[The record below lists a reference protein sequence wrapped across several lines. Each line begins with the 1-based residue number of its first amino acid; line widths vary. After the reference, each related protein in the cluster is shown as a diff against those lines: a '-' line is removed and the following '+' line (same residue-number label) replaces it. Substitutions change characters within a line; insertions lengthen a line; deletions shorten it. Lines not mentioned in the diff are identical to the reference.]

1 MMNINKRLLGFFL
14 LIALGI
20 GGQSAL
26 ANTAANST
34 IVSNVTLSFD
44 QGADETAFALVTV
57 NLVAAAPNFVGSA
70 TDPATID
77 EDGTAVVT
85 YAIYANANGPD
96 TYDITVF
103 PSPVC
108 DNLANDGLTCSDFY
122 SDNLLA
128 SELALSTSTL
138 ELGATTVFST
148 TAFDDCVHTTVAGA
162 ECLATV
168 PNDDDTGLSATGVN
182 GLVSGDTVYLET
194 GTVECLVDITTD
206 NSSATNQG
214 SPAGATSVIE
224 IYSCDG
230 AGLTTVP
237 ALGTVIGESKSFT
250 LTLDPDAAT
259 PILGLPATQTIAVQ
273 TNIES
278 NTTPAGTAIQS
289 VARVFTVEV
298 VAALTINKFVKNITN
313 TGATYNVTCGPAS
326 SALVAVAA
334 ALPVADTITATNLGT
349 LNSGSADTNS
359 FCESGA
365 VTADPG
371 DTLEY
376 LIVIN
381 NGDGSTTSTVIM
393 QEPIADFTLF
403 GTDANEGTAEN
414 LVVFTA
420 DNNVAWTGTTDA
432 TADDPVEFDTGG
444 RSLYFYPGGTS
455 DGNGTFGDAADG
467 GTLTG
472 DDYYLLIYTVTV
484 Q

>member
-20 GGQSAL
+20 SGQSVL

-57 NLVAAAPNFVGSA
+57 NLVAAAPTFAGTAV
-70 TDPATID
+70 DPATID
-77 EDGTAVVT
+77 EDGSAVVT
-85 YAIYANANGPD
+85 YTVYSNANGPD

-122 SDNLLA
+122 SDNLLT

-148 TAFDDCVHTTVAGA
+148 TAFDDCIHTTVAGA

-168 PNDDDTGLSATGVN
+168 PNDDDTGLSATSVN
-182 GLVSGDTVYLET
+182 GLISGDTVFLEA
-194 GTVECLVDITTD
+194 GIECLVDITTD
-206 NSSATNQG
+206 NSATTDEL

-259 PILGLPATQTIAVQ
+259 PILGLPATQTIDVQ

-334 ALPVADTITATNLGT
+334 ALPAADNITATNLGT
-349 LNSGSADTNS
+349 QNSGSADSNP

-403 GTDANEGTAEN
+403 GTDGNEATAEN

-420 DNNVAWTGTTDA
+420 DNAIAWTGTTDA
-432 TADDPVEFDTGG
+432 TADDPVEFDTGT

-455 DGNGTFGDAADG
+455 DGNATFGDVDDG

>member
-1 MMNINKRLLGFFL
+1 
-14 LIALGI
+14 
-20 GGQSAL
+20 
-26 ANTAANST
+26 
-34 IVSNVTLSFD
+34 
-44 QGADETAFALVTV
+44 
-57 NLVAAAPNFVGSA
+57 
-70 TDPATID
+70 
-77 EDGTAVVT
+77 
-85 YAIYANANGPD
+85 
-96 TYDITVF
+96 
-103 PSPVC
+103 
-108 DNLANDGLTCSDFY
+108 
-122 SDNLLA
+122 
-128 SELALSTSTL
+128 
-138 ELGATTVFST
+138 
-148 TAFDDCVHTTVAGA
+148 
-162 ECLATV
+162 
-168 PNDDDTGLSATGVN
+168 VN

-230 AGLTTVP
+230 VGLTTVP

-432 TADDPVEFDTGG
+432 TADDAVEFDTGG